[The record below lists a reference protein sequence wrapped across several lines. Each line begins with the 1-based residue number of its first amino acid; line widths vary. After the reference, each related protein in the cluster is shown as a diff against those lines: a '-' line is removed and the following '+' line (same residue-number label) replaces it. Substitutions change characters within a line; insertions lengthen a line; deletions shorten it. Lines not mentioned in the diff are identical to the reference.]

1 MIERYSRPEMA
12 RIWSEENKF
21 SQWLRVEIAAC
32 DAWAELG
39 EIPQEAAEKIRGARF
54 DMARIN
60 EVLAETHHDVT
71 AFLRSVQESLGEEGR
86 YVHLGLTSSDVWDTA
101 TMLQLLEAT
110 DILAQDMAALTK
122 TLEDRAREHKKTLMV
137 GRTHGVHAE
146 PITFGLKLAL
156 WAQEMKRNQERLAQ
170 ARTAVAMGKLSGAVG
185 TFATVPPAVEA
196 SVCAKLGLQAAP
208 LSNQVLQRDRH
219 AQYVTTLAVCAGSL
233 EKFATEIRGLQR
245 TEVLEAEEPFAEG
258 QTGSSA
264 MPHKRNPELCE
275 RVCGQA
281 RLIRGYT
288 VTALE
293 NQALWH
299 ERDIS
304 HSSGERIILPDS
316 TTLLDYMLNIFTGV
330 MAGLVVYPQNMR
342 RNLEL
347 TQGLVFSQRV
357 LTALISDKGMSR
369 NDAYK
374 VVQTAAMQAWREA
387 TPFLELLW
395 ARPEVQQRMQ
405 REELASLFDYNFFLS
420 HVDEAF
426 ARVGL

>member
-1 MIERYSRPEMA
+1 MNRNRIRLNEAER
-12 RIWSEENKF
+12 
-21 SQWLRVEIAAC
+21 VIAV
-32 DAWAELG
+32 G
-39 EIPQEAAEKIRGARF
+39 KI
-54 DMARIN
+54 
-60 EVLAETHHDVT
+60 
-71 AFLRSVQESLGEEGR
+71 
-86 YVHLGLTSSDVWDTA
+86 
-101 TMLQLLEAT
+101 
-110 DILAQDMAALTK
+110 
-122 TLEDRAREHKKTLMV
+122 
-137 GRTHGVHAE
+137 
-146 PITFGLKLAL
+146 
-156 WAQEMKRNQERLAQ
+156 
-170 ARTAVAMGKLSGAVG
+170 SGAVG
-185 TFATVPPAVEA
+185 TYATLSPELEEKA
-196 SVCAKLGLQAAP
+196 CAKLKLEPAP
-208 LSNQVLQRDRH
+208 ISNQILQRDRH

-357 LTALISDKGMSR
+357 LTVLISEKGMSR

-426 ARVGL
+426 ERVGL